1 MCDSDLKEI
10 WKKPAVDVTGV
21 LALLDWLPL
30 SHLGP
35 FGQDLRGEGDEL
47 LHRRPLEETEVAL
60 KEEKQ
65 EIFGKTIIF
74 EW

>member
-1 MCDSDLKEI
+1 
-10 WKKPAVDVTGV
+10 VTGV
-21 LALLDWLPL
+21 LALLDRLPL

-60 KEEKQ
+60 K
-65 EIFGKTIIF
+65 
-74 EW
+74 